1 MDIRDNLFSCKCRS
15 MDSIKW
21 FVNSQVFNDSRDLY
35 YCKVDDKIMHMD
47 KGAIEAA
54 QYDCGK
60 SMRKIQR
67 LLLIVL
73 LPSVSTG
80 ILVTLAIITF
90 KRYKLY
96 RRLRDH
102 IDLIHE
108 DQLQHRFPVF
118 LSYASEDSE
127 FVLDRLK

>member
-1 MDIRDNLFSCKCRS
+1 
-15 MDSIKW
+15 
-21 FVNSQVFNDSRDLY
+21 
-35 YCKVDDKIMHMD
+35 MD
-47 KGAIEAA
+47 KGAVEAA

-60 SMRKIQR
+60 PMRKIQR

-90 KRYKLY
+90 KRYKRHRLY
-96 RRLRDH
+96 RRLREH
-102 IDLIHE
+102 IGLIHE

-127 FVLDRLK
+127 FVEGNILGPLEVSTVVTKYIVYNKSNAIEIKRSDFSIF

>member
-1 MDIRDNLFSCKCRS
+1 MDF
-15 MDSIKW
+15 IKL
-21 FVNSQVFNDSRDLY
+21 FVNSPVFNDSRDLY
-35 YCKVDDKIMHMD
+35 YCKVDDNIIHMD

-60 SMRKIQR
+60 PTCMRKIQR

-90 KRYKLY
+90 KRYERHRLY
-96 RRLRDH
+96 RRLREH

-108 DQLQHRFPVF
+108 DQLQHRIPAF

-127 FVLDRLK
+127 FVEGNIL